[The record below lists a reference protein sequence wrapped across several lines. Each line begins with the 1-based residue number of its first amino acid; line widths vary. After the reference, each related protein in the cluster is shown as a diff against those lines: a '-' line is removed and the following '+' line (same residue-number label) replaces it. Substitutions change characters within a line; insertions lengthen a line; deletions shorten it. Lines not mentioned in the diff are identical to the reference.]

1 MLLSLSTIIQ
11 TPDSVLPFE
20 TTLDLKDLEFGG
32 SYPVAELVRAEGCV
46 RNTAGVLVLTAQ
58 ISTVLH
64 GTCDR
69 CASDFQREVSYKVE
83 AVLTRELENE
93 DEADEWTF
101 LLENDHADLDD
112 ILTTAFVLNMDSKL
126 LCKPDCKGLCFRCGR
141 NLNDGTCDCRPES
154 DPRLAVLGQLLKDM
168 KG

>member
-1 MLLSLSTIIQ
+1 MLLGLSNIIR

-20 TTLDLKDLEFGG
+20 TRLDLSDLQFG
-32 SYPVAELVRAEGCV
+32 SCCPVSELVVAEGSV
-46 RNTAGVLVLTAQ
+46 RNTAGVLILTARMR
-58 ISTVLH
+58 TVLH

-69 CASDFQREVSYKVE
+69 CAVDFDREVSYDVE

>member
-1 MLLSLSTIIQ
+1 MLLGLSNIIR

-20 TTLDLKDLEFGG
+20 TSLDLSDLKFGS
-32 SYPVAELVRAEGCV
+32 SYPVSEPVQAVGSV
-46 RNTAGVLVLTAQ
+46 RNTAGVLVMTAELRTK
-58 ISTVLH
+58 IH
-64 GTCDR
+64 GVCDR
-69 CASDFQREVSYKVE
+69 CAVDFEREVSYPVE

-126 LCKPDCKGLCFRCGR
+126 LCKPECKGLCFRCGK